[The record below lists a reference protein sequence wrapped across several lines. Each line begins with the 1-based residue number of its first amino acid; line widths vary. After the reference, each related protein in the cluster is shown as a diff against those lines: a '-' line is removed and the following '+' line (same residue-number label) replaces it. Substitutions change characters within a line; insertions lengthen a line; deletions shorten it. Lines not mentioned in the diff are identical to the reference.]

1 MPLHPSACPLDC
13 PDACGALLETDAEG
27 RFVRLRGN
35 PAHSWSQGTLCSKTA
50 AYHEVVHGPQRL
62 LEPLVRRDGV
72 LCPATWDEALD
83 LVARRVGGLDG
94 DRILGLSYAGNMGQV
109 ARNFPSRLFHALGA
123 WETDGAICDA
133 TPEAAHAAV
142 LGAAVGP
149 DLEVEVERSDLIVV
163 WGAELR
169 RTVQHLYPRV
179 LRALRAGAAVFVV
192 DVWRSDTLE
201 SLAAHGAI
209 PVVLRPG
216 TDAALALALV
226 GWAFAAGRVDEARL
240 DDETLGWRELR
251 AATVGAWTPAR
262 LQEVTGLEPATV
274 DALEQALFA
283 ARRPL
288 VKTGVG
294 FARRRNGGASMRAVC
309 ALAAV
314 LGHADRLHFESGDHF
329 GLDNSSVARAHQRP
343 AGTEGRVLSHAALG
357 LELERH
363 RFGAVFIHGHNPA
376 AVCPDSARVRRALA
390 DPGCFV
396 VVHELAHTETTA
408 LADLVLPATA
418 LPEQTD
424 LYRSYGHRV
433 LQLSRRVCEAPGS
446 CRSNVDAFRAL
457 GVALGAGAAMG
468 TETEEELVEGI
479 LEASRERFQG
489 DELERV
495 KAGEPVKLAPRPALG
510 RGTASGRIELL
521 GGADASEGLRGVP
534 AWRPDDGG
542 GTEGAF
548 RLVCLP
554 SVATHNTTYSAS
566 PRHRGR
572 AGAPCVYGAPEDL
585 QRLGIQDG
593 QAVRVHNH
601 QASLTLQARLDPRT
615 PAGLLRIEGFPLEA
629 DIPEG
634 LGVNALVP
642 PAHADAGAG
651 AVTGSAFVDLA
662 PVR

>member
-13 PDACGALLETDAEG
+13 PDACGALIETDAEG

-62 LEPLVRRDGV
+62 LEPQLREGGRLRTV
-72 LCPATWDEALD
+72 TWDEALE
-83 LVARRVGGLDG
+83 VIRARVGGLDG

-133 TPEAAHAAV
+133 TAEAAHAAV

-149 DLEVEVERSDLIVV
+149 DLEVEVERSDVIVV

-201 SLAAHGAI
+201 SLGAHGAI

-216 TDAALALALV
+216 TDAALALGLV
-226 GWAFAAGRVDEARL
+226 GRAFAAGRVDEVRIEEQAK
-240 DDETLGWRELR
+240 GWRELR
-251 AATVGAWTPAR
+251 EATVGAWTPER
-262 LQEVTGLEPATV
+262 LQEVTGLAPATV
-274 DALEQALFA
+274 AALGQALFA
-283 ARRPL
+283 AQRPL
-288 VKTGVG
+288 IKTGVG

-343 AGTEGRVLSHAALG
+343 RGAEGRVLSHAALG
-357 LELERH
+357 LELERR
-363 RFGAVFIHGHNPA
+363 RFGAVFVHGHNPA

-433 LQLSRRVCEAPGS
+433 LQLSRKACEAPGS
-446 CRSNVDAFRAL
+446 CRSNVDAFRAI
-457 GVALGAGAAMG
+457 GVALGAGASMG

-479 LEASRERFQG
+479 LEASHGRFQG
-489 DELERV
+489 DELARLR
-495 KAGEPVKLAPRPALG
+495 AGEPVKLAPRSGLA
-510 RGTASGRIELL
+510 RGTASGRIELS
-521 GGADASEGLRGVP
+521 GAADAPEGLRGVP
-534 AWRPDDGG
+534 SWTPDDGG
-542 GTEGAF
+542 GTRGAF

-566 PRHRGR
+566 ARHRAR
-572 AGAPCVYGAPEDL
+572 AGAPCVFGSPEDL
-585 QRLGIQDG
+585 QRLGIRDG

-601 QASLTLQARLDPRT
+601 QASLTLEARLDPRT

-629 DIPEG
+629 GIPEG

-642 PAHADAGAG
+642 PTHADAGDG

-662 PVR
+662 PVG